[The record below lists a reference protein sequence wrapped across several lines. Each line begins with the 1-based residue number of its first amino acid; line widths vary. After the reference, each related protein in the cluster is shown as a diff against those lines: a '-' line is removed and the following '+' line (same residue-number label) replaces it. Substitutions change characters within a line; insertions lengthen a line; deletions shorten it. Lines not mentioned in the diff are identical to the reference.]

1 MVEVPVPPWRTPPK
15 AAPVRVPITQDAIVT
30 AALRILDA
38 ENLDAVSMRRVAQEL
53 DTGPASL
60 YAHVANKQELLD
72 LMYDRVV
79 GEIPLPGAPDPAR
92 WQQQARDLLIDM
104 HRGLSAHSDIARAA
118 LANIPS
124 GPNALRVTE
133 KLLQILLAG
142 GVPAQAAAWFLDRIS
157 LYVSAD
163 AYEGTL
169 WPAHLTGDPT
179 EFVGSL
185 QDYLRSL
192 PAEQFPAVI
201 SHVEQLTAGG
211 PGERFL
217 FGLDLMLG
225 GLAALIT
232 TDAARSGSGT
242 PSS

>member
-15 AAPVRVPITQDAIVT
+15 AVLARVPITQDAIVD
-30 AALRILDA
+30 AALRVLDA

-72 LMYDRVV
+72 LMYDRVMDEV
-79 GEIPLPGAPDPAR
+79 ELPGPPDAAR
-92 WQQQARDLLIDM
+92 WREQARELMVTM
-104 HRGLSAHSDIARAA
+104 HRTLSAHSDIARAA
-118 LANIPS
+118 LANIPT

-133 KLLQILLAG
+133 ALLQILAAG
-142 GVPAQAAAWFLDRIS
+142 GVPAQPAAWFLDRIA

-163 AYEGTL
+163 AYEATL
-169 WPAHLTGDPT
+169 WPQSMVGDP
-179 EFVGSL
+179 EELVGSL
-185 QDYLRSL
+185 QAYFRSL
-192 PAEQFPAVI
+192 PAEQFPATLA
-201 SHVEQLTAGG
+201 HVEQLTAGM

-225 GLAALIT
+225 GLAALVPQ
-232 TDAARSGSGT
+232 R
-242 PSS
+242 